1 MEATIIGCH
10 GYLHRHVYLS
20 LYVCHEALCGTV
32 MVHKRDVSFLR
43 EGREGGGES
52 RRKEETSWCF
62 DNAMNHIEGT
72 ITTMVYTS
80 LTLNTLRGL
89 VNTMNT
95 EYMK

>member
-43 EGREGGGES
+43 EGREGGGGRVGEG
-52 RRKEETSWCF
+52 RRQAGVS
-62 DNAMNHIEGT
+62 
-72 ITTMVYTS
+72 TMP
-80 LTLNTLRGL
+80 
-89 VNTMNT
+89 
-95 EYMK
+95 